1 MNYNL
6 IKIYIIST
14 IITYIYNNYNINNN
28 KERYNKWLN
37 FLNWGKENGLKIHPN
52 ITLNFTSLFNE
63 YFIATG
69 DIKTNDTII
78 LIPNKTFIDFD
89 YIYNHTNKKFKNF
102 YKKIDI
108 GDISS
113 HNKTKNQI
121 YLALII
127 QLEMLKQK
135 GKLYKKFKH
144 FLDFNYP
151 ESYDY
156 LKNPT
161 FYTTDEWK
169 IFSSTTCSLLAF
181 NAKQG
186 LASENFYLQNNI
198 KKDLDSDQYFIIR
211 TINEKIKR
219 YNNESIFLVPFI
231 NLFKFDPFDNNCF
244 EIYDDDN
251 NIKVT
256 ASRDIKKD
264 EIINMIPKLF
274 DNCDNLLYYGYT
286 FDYSSVDDYYPKL
299 FINVN
304 LNKRMD
310 MLSISNPEYVNY
322 GSNDYF
328 EKTLEIYNKTWKSD
342 VPIYQKIGIIQQI
355 INKYLQQLNF
365 IKTEDY
371 NKKIFTKENKI
382 NIQRIVE
389 EEKKVLNLR
398 KKELE
403 DKFKYYKKYNKRN
416 INLNEDL

>member
-1 MNYNL
+1 MNCNL

-28 KERYNKWLN
+28 KERYNKWIN
-37 FLNWGKENGLKIHPN
+37 FLKWGKENGLIIHPN
-52 ITLNFTSLFNE
+52 ITLNFTSPFNE
-63 YFIATG
+63 YFIASD
-69 DIKTNDTII
+69 DIKINDTII

-89 YIYNHTNKKFKNF
+89 FVYNYTNKKFKNF

-135 GKLYKKFKH
+135 GKLYKKFKP

-156 LKNPT
+156 LKNPS

-169 IFSSTTCSLLAF
+169 IFSTSTCSLFAF
-181 NAKQG
+181 NARQG

-211 TINEKIKR
+211 IINEKIKR
-219 YNNESIFLVPFI
+219 YDNESIFLVPFI

-244 EIYDDDN
+244 ELYEN
-251 NIKVT
+251 NSIKVI
-256 ASRDIKKD
+256 ASRDIKKG
-264 EIINMIPKLF
+264 EIINLIPKLF

-286 FDYSSVDDYYPKL
+286 FDYSKVNDYNPKL
-299 FINVN
+299 YINVN
-304 LNKRMD
+304 LDKRMN
-310 MLSISNPEYVNY
+310 MLAISNAEYVDY

-328 EKTLEIYNKTWKSD
+328 EKTLEIYNKTWKND
-342 VPIYQKIGIIQQI
+342 VPIIQKIGIIQQI
-355 INKYLQQLNF
+355 INKYLQQLNV

-382 NIQRIVE
+382 NIQRIIE

-398 KKELE
+398 KKEME
-403 DKFKYYKKYNKRN
+403 NKFNYYKKYNKRN
-416 INLNEDL
+416 NNIKNEL

>member
-1 MNYNL
+1 MNYNI
-6 IKIYIIST
+6 IKIYLIST

-299 FINVN
+299 FININ

>member
-1 MNYNL
+1 MNYNI
-6 IKIYIIST
+6 IKIYLIST

-89 YIYNHTNKKFKNF
+89 YIYNYTNKKFKNF

-256 ASRDIKKD
+256 ASSDIKKD

>member
-1 MNYNL
+1 MNYNI

>member
-1 MNYNL
+1 MNYNI

-371 NKKIFTKENKI
+371 NKKIFMKENKI

>member
-1 MNYNL
+1 MNCNL

>member
-1 MNYNL
+1 MNYNI
-6 IKIYIIST
+6 IKIYLIST

-256 ASRDIKKD
+256 ASSDIKKD

>member
-1 MNYNL
+1 MNYNI
-6 IKIYIIST
+6 IKIYLIST

-398 KKELE
+398 KKEVE